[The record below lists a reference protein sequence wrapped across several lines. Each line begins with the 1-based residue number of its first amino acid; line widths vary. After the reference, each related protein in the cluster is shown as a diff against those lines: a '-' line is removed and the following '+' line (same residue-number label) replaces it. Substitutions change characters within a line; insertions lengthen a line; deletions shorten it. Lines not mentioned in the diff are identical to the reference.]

1 MESGVA
7 QMLLLSE
14 SEQAALQDNHL
25 RKNAW

>member
-14 SEQAALQDNHL
+14 LEQAALQDNHL